1 MMRQNRMFQ
10 ITFVTQYLRDLFIF
24 RFENSQL
31 FKMRDSLT
39 FSLFTLFIRRCFFSL
54 KNISDK
60 IDFHVARQTC

>member
-1 MMRQNRMFQ
+1 MTAVTYDATKQN
-10 ITFVTQYLRDLFIF
+10 VSNNLCHAIF
-24 RFENSQL
+24 TLARFENSQL

-39 FSLFTLFIRRCFFSL
+39 FSLFVIRRFFSL